1 MVGIGILAVAAIA
14 ESGGVGIPDLVGSSG
29 GSKEKGKKSD
39 WKDMLLCRECVEV
52 AKEEEQKQLEKAEN
66 RVKKLEKV
74 KDSYEDEV
82 STNIEKE
89 AEKERMNDYEKI
101 ETIELRRSSSC
112 DYVDALNGKKC
123 QRVTFRHLNYC
134 YMHK

>member
-1 MVGIGILAVAAIA
+1 
-14 ESGGVGIPDLVGSSG
+14 
-29 GSKEKGKKSD
+29 
-39 WKDMLLCRECVEV
+39 MLLCRECVEV
-52 AKEEEQKQLEKAEN
+52 AKEEEQKQLEKA
-66 RVKKLEKV
+66 